1 VLTHVLIAIA
11 AGFLLGRLTAPSHPR
26 TPRWAVDRHGL
37 VYWTQ
42 PRPDGRTTFIQVPS
56 DTSAA
61 GLADDLNRHG
71 HTPGTLDAA
80 FGRAEGGRL

>member
-1 VLTHVLIAIA
+1 VKRLRAVTIRPDGSLVQISGRNAQGKTSVLDAIEMA
-11 AGFLLGRLTAPSHPR
+11 LGGA
-26 TPRWAVDRHGL
+26 
-37 VYWTQ
+37 